1 MLSDSTKCKYMHYS
15 GYIVV
20 VLGWSYKWGFSFFGF
35 TLQSSI
41 SKLKVTFEF
50 SGTVYYVNGEVSG
63 LFPKAKWGGH
73 LILNIYISCWF
84 LKLLFFTNSHFLIMN
99 LSLLSH
105 LLIIPSNLLLSKILI
120 NIYLF
125 NYFFSEC

>member
-1 MLSDSTKCKYMHYS
+1 VLSDSTKCKYMHYS

-73 LILNIYISCWF
+73 LIIAFSPLWSWVIARSKHLYIMLVPKVIVF
-84 LKLLFFTNSHFLIMN
+84 
-99 LSLLSH
+99 
-105 LLIIPSNLLLSKILI
+105 
-120 NIYLF
+120 Y
-125 NYFFSEC
+125 